1 MPPPITLVDE
11 DSGPPPIQLVDEAPA
26 EQQGYLGRLGS
37 LTSQAFQNVG
47 ATLGRGAIHGYAEIA
62 NLLQEPAAQKSTGI
76 PAVDALAVRY
86 REEERKRKIAEI
98 EQTGSDIYQPVAQE
112 TSQRIA
118 ELAPTLPY
126 VGKTV
131 QTAANLAPY
140 AAQIP
145 LGPFAP
151 ATMAATAFAQ
161 SSGSVLN
168 EGGTPEKAT
177 GQGTLDAG
185 LALAT
190 GGLGK
195 PVFAGMKT
203 LVGARNVVPQLVRPA
218 LAAAGTGAAL
228 NAGFSAASSLGPAG
242 SGDPL
247 GAAAEATFSPQGG
260 LTILLPAALAGAH
273 SYATRPGPP
282 IPPPVD
288 PAIAAAAAEAATQR
302 VQGRKLLNTES
313 TPNDPYA
320 PTKSMGV
327 SAPENVGATPVIE
340 DPMARQRVQGIVEK
354 EALLKNFAARED
366 AQDAELSQSARDFEE
381 QRAIQDSIEA
391 QQSLKAQQENEAI
404 LKNYVA
410 GRQGDVNARRTL
422 PSNPPE
428 LPPEVGNEPPTGPN
442 PLTSFSQLR
451 KQGLKPTEPTNG
463 TSKTSV
469 PETAPVPENGVAE
482 PSVAVPDEAIPARTQ
497 GIAPASEEAAP
508 PANTESVSERPATLG
523 ENNREASGIEHLSPK
538 AQTYFNEQSP
548 AVQKELMSTVN
559 ARTNRLDTAGDER
572 NLKQHVQILKETN
585 PQLFKESTN
594 ETIPNQQGA
603 REESGRVQGRPAE
616 GEQAPAA
623 GNGSTEEGP
632 SARRVGEEVGQT
644 NAEESRPGSNAQGTE
659 SVEPGSSGS
668 NRVQGAEQRNAGQ
681 LGSVLRKG
689 PRSGSVPIGGG
700 PSFSEPLSKQV
711 DKVLKGADTRIS
723 KLMTAEGEAP
733 GAPGTSIHKAL
744 SKVGILG
751 DTNADRKL
759 AQSAVLPAT
768 WAASSTHGAKAMHAL
783 TEFEA
788 QKSVLTRKATELDEF
803 TRKLTPEQNAR
814 LGELALA
821 HRHQGTED
829 YASPVTI
836 HDEVTG
842 TEKTIAP
849 TPVEAKALELNASLM
864 KDYAEHAKSVRDK
877 LIEQGAPDTTEGID
891 SEISAKNA
899 EASTAAPGD
908 KERIEAEVQHLE
920 DIRPIFQAAETMDVP
935 SYFPQSRPGKV
946 LAVVKDGQRTVAVKS
961 FHSNAEADAY
971 AEQARAS
978 GHTAEVHDNSAEAQR
993 LGSGAYAEPGFL
1005 KKAENVP
1012 GADTSNFSLAA
1023 LDYAKRFSGFAA
1035 KAELRAKWN
1044 QIRAEAPRAD
1054 RLVMD
1059 DILNNL
1065 GKGDDFSANVSRA
1078 LSVFTMGGNA
1088 VGAVVQGLG
1097 GIATSLTDFSNFHE
1111 PTLGVKSALRISR
1124 EMLDVPKAAVEKVLN
1139 RKVPLG
1145 AIFEDNALARLK
1157 DPQGYLK
1164 RAFNEGILSTRGIT
1178 DTGASRE
1185 PTGKLSRGADALART
1200 ALTFHRMFEWAANV
1214 GTFRTATE
1222 MAEKNA
1228 GKASFWK
1235 HAQDLGYA
1243 GETGNAYEFGRWFLE
1258 HSIGRRHS
1266 WARPLIAQRQGI
1278 AGTTARVGGG
1288 LLNYT
1293 TQQGAKLY
1301 NQAVLAPMKA
1311 AAEGRGT
1318 TGLSHVATLTAAFGV
1333 MYALLGPNMIP
1344 GYSSV
1349 HSITGKPEDEPKTFQ
1364 GLIPM
1369 AAKSMFGTFGEEA
1382 AKTLARRASPVATPA
1397 FDPQHPILS
1406 AVPILGV
1413 AKNLSEGNLLPTA
1426 GKQLK
1431 KAYTIARGENIESG
1445 SGKTLLSAE
1454 EINRYG
1460 QLTNIVSSLAGLSP
1474 IGIDRKGREV
1484 SLQDRRLE
1492 EQKAYNDVQAV
1503 EKPRV
1508 EAVKSLAKTILDF
1521 KRGKIAAEERK
1532 QQIADAKAK
1541 LIEAFKQAKADGIV
1555 VPRLTSQ
1562 SLNDSIRNELG
1573 QMQELPTGSKTQK
1586 ANRMK
1591 MQGLTRGE

>member
-26 EQQGYLGRLGS
+26 EQQGYLGRLGG
-37 LTSQAFQNVG
+37 LTSNAFQNVG
-47 ATLGRGAIHGYAEIA
+47 ATIGRGLIHGYAELA
-62 NLLQEPAAQKSTGI
+62 GSLQDSAAWKSTGI
-76 PAVDALAVRY
+76 PAVDALAAQY
-86 REEERKRKIAEI
+86 RQETIQQNKQNI
-98 EQTGSDIYQPVAQE
+98 ENTGRDIYQPVQE
-112 TSQRIA
+112 ETRQNI
-118 ELAPTLPY
+118 EKLKPTLPY
-126 VGKTV
+126 VGATIEAA
-131 QTAANLAPY
+131 TALAPY
-140 AAQIP
+140 AVQAP
-145 LGPFAP
+145 LGPFAL
-151 ATMAATAFAQ
+151 ATIPATAFAQ
-161 SSGSVLN
+161 SSGAALGS
-168 EGGTPEKAT
+168 GATPEQAT
-177 GQGTLDAG
+177 KQGGLDAG
-185 LALAT
+185 LALVT
-190 GGLGK
+190 GG
-195 PVFAGMKT
+195 AGSVAFKGVSKIASPYLRT
-203 LVGARNVVPQLVRPA
+203 
-218 LAAAGTGAAL
+218 AAGVTAAEGL
-228 NAGFSAASSLGPAG
+228 NAGFAAASSLGPTG
-242 SGDPL
+242 SGKPGEAAYDAVISPTGAL
-247 GAAAEATFSPQGG
+247 MLLPGAAMG
-260 LTILLPAALAGAH
+260 LRSVPRPIGA
-273 SYATRPGPP
+273 
-282 IPPPVD
+282 VD
-288 PAIAAAAAEAATQR
+288 PVPPGTGLADVKLAEPDLTPR
-302 VQGRKLLNTES
+302 VQGLPKQTAIPPDRPGAAQQNEKNDIARTQSLGYAGPRIQGRSGTLL
-313 TPNDPYA
+313 TP
-320 PTKSMGV
+320 
-327 SAPENVGATPVIE
+327 
-340 DPMARQRVQGIVEK
+340 
-354 EALLKNFAARED
+354 
-366 AQDAELSQSARDFEE
+366 E
-381 QRAIQDSIEA
+381 QIEA
-391 QQSLKAQQENEAI
+391 PVGVPSEA
-404 LKNYVA
+404 
-410 GRQGDVNARRTL
+410 
-422 PSNPPE
+422 
-428 LPPEVGNEPPTGPN
+428 PTGPN

-451 KQGLKPTEPTNG
+451 KQGQTPAEPTNEPVQ
-463 TSKTSV
+463 TSV
-469 PETAPVPENGVAE
+469 QETTPVPENGLAE
-482 PSVAVPDEAIPARTQ
+482 SSVAMPNEAVPTRTQ
-497 GIAPASEEAAP
+497 GIAPAPEEAAP
-508 PANTESVSERPATLG
+508 PANPQQVPERSAALG
-523 ENNREASGIEHLSPK
+523 ENNRETPGSIEHLSPE
-538 AQTYFNEQSP
+538 AQTYFNEQPP

-572 NLKQHVQILKETN
+572 NLKQHVQILKETK

-603 REESGRVQGRPAE
+603 RQESGRVQGRPAE

-644 NAEESRPGSNAQGTE
+644 DAEESRPGSNAQGTE
-659 SVEPGSSGS
+659 SVEPGGSGS
-668 NRVQGAEQRNAGQ
+668 NRVQGTEQRNAGQ

-759 AQSAVLPAT
+759 AQAAVLPAT

-829 YASPVTI
+829 YASPMTI

-877 LIEQGAPDTTEGID
+877 LIEQGAPNTTEGID

-908 KERIEAEVQHLE
+908 KERIEADVQHLE

-935 SYFPQSRPGKV
+935 SYFPQSRPGKI

-1044 QIRAEAPRAD
+1044 QIRAEAPSAD

-1097 GIATSLTDFSNFHE
+1097 GMATSLTDFSNFHE
-1111 PTLGVKSALRISR
+1111 PMLGVKSALRISR

-1164 RAFNEGILSTRGIT
+1164 RAFDEGILSTRGIT
-1178 DTGASRE
+1178 DTGAFRE

-1222 MAEKNA
+1222 MAEKNT

-1266 WARPLIAQRQGI
+1266 WARPLIAQRIEGTRSQQ
-1278 AGTTARVGGG
+1278 AAQTTARLGGG

-1301 NQAVLAPMKA
+1301 TQAVLAPMKA

-1318 TGLSHVATLTAAFGV
+1318 AGLSHVATLTAAFGI

-1344 GYSSV
+1344 FYSSV

-1397 FDPQHPILS
+1397 FDPQHPIIS

-1413 AKNLSEGNLLPTA
+1413 AKNISEGNLLPTA

-1521 KRGKIAAEERK
+1521 KRGKITAEERK

-1541 LIEAFKQAKADGIV
+1541 LVEAFKQAKADGIV
-1555 VPRLTSQ
+1555 VPKLTSQ
-1562 SLNDSIRNELG
+1562 SLNDSIKNELG

-1586 ANRMK
+1586 ANRIK